1 MKKTFAIL
9 ILFLFAFVVWED
21 VSASSLRR
29 RDDFMKPQA
38 GIWFGPGMPMFELN
52 DKVEP
57 ALGGGAFFRLNTP
70 LTYFKVGGEVGYQ
83 KHKSQGVDAIS
94 LVPVYGNL
102 LFLLPIKFPMNFQ
115 FKLGAGGVKV
125 YIKPEEKEQ
134 FDPLFMAGL
143 EVSFMAGRMVNFGLR
158 FDCLVIYEKH
168 ISGAKYNGYFFNTG
182 LTLYFNL

>member
-9 ILFLFAFVVWED
+9 FLFFFALTLWED
-21 VSASSLRR
+21 VSASTLRR

-38 GIWFGPGMPMFELN
+38 GIWFGPSMPLYEMN
-52 DKVEP
+52 DNVEP

-70 LTYFKVGGEVGYQ
+70 LTLLKVGGEVGYQ
-83 KHKSQGVDAIS
+83 KHKSQGVNAIS

-158 FDCLVIYEKH
+158 FDYMVIYEKH

>member
-1 MKKTFAIL
+1 MKKIFAVLLLFVSAIIL
-9 ILFLFAFVVWED
+9 WED
-21 VSASSLRR
+21 VSASSMRR

-38 GIWFGPGMPMFELN
+38 GIWFGPGMPLFELY

-70 LTYFKVGGEVGYQ
+70 LTYFKIGGEVGYQ
-83 KHKSQGVDAIS
+83 KHKSQGVNAIS
-94 LVPVYGNL
+94 LVPVYGNV

-134 FDPLFMAGL
+134 FDPLLMAGL

-158 FDCLVIYEKH
+158 FDCLVIYENRT
-168 ISGAKYNGYFFNTG
+168 SGAKHNGYFFNTG